1 MSCRNRARSD
11 YFLTE
16 PPLHLCPTGC
26 FPSFDPVV
34 GTLLAFFAAGVVVRP
49 LGAAVFGHLGDRRG
63 RRLAL
68 IITVTLIGLSTGLI
82 GLFPIYDAIGAPPH
96 LAHRAAVLQGVSV
109 GGEWGGATLIALEYA
124 PAHRRD

>member
-1 MSCRNRARSD
+1 VSNRL
-11 YFLTE
+11 F
-16 PPLHLCPTGC
+16 

-34 GTLLAFFAAGVVVRP
+34 GTLLAFFAAGFVVRP

-109 GGEWGGATLIALEYA
+109 GGEWGGATLIALEYS